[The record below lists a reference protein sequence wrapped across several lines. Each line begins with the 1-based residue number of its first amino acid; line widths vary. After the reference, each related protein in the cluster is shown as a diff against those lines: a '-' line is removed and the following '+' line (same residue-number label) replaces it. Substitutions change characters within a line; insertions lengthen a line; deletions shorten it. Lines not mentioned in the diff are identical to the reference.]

1 MLAIIIFWALL
12 VIWVKYML
20 VFQNFRTNFVFFK
33 TTYRIDSKIGYKQ
46 YKVTTVLY
54 EFGFTSHELWS
65 SGTSR
70 WLLMLLIGELISKNM
85 YFSPIFRLNLEIVFS
100 NPCKP
105 WKMMW
110 TFLSWIKF
118 WFHLLLCNYFYL
130 YSCN

>member
-1 MLAIIIFWALL
+1 MLSLNNFWARL
-12 VIWVKYML
+12 VIWVKYLL
-20 VFQNFRTNFVFFK
+20 VFFRTLGLILSCLRTLIGLTLKWATKWLQIYMNLVLLPTNF
-33 TTYRIDSKIGYKQ
+33 DCQGHQ
-46 YKVTTVLY
+46 D
-54 EFGFTSHELWS
+54 G
-65 SGTSR
+65 
-70 WLLMLLIGELISKNM
+70 LLMLLIGELISKNM

-118 WFHLLLCNYFYL
+118 WFHLLLCNYIYQ